1 MRRHTALVTVLG
13 LYVVLSFAYAW
24 RIPIMEGADELGH
37 ALYIDHV
44 VRTRSLPEIGSDWE
58 AVQPPLYYLVAGVV
72 VGAAGSP
79 RLVPETLR
87 ENPEFDW
94 AAPVVARVFDGSSY
108 LPADARPARRLR
120 LLSSLFGFG
129 TLILIYATALRASG
143 GRRRLAL
150 GAAALPALTPQFVHH
165 HAVISNDSLAT
176 LVSALLTYQLVAAL
190 SGSGSTIAAPK
201 AMGFIAGL
209 GVLTKYSVLPV
220 AAAVFFGLM
229 LLSGT
234 ARDRLRR
241 ASTFA
246 GVALATCGAWLIWN
260 TARYGDPLA
269 QAAMRRAHAALA
281 VEASIADLVLDPS
294 FLTRVFKSYW
304 GMLGS
309 MVVPLHD
316 SVYVAFSILT
326 VVGGIG
332 ALLAFKQRTVQ
343 RYGIVAL
350 CGVIALT
357 AIAFLIHN
365 THLSAGQGRLLFAAL
380 PAISVLLAAGWAA
393 IWDAAVAEAPLGF
406 DGGATF
412 RIVRDAPVIALIL
425 VLLAVNVQT
434 LIGPVE
440 AAYHSAGAVFFLHR

>member
-1 MRRHTALVTVLG
+1 MTNVRRHTALVAVLG

-58 AVQPPLYYLVAGVV
+58 AVQPPLYYFVAGVV
-72 VGAAGSP
+72 VAVAGSP

-94 AAPVVARVFDGSSY
+94 ADPVVASVFDRTSY
-108 LPADARPARRLR
+108 LPADARPSRRLR
-120 LLSSLFGFG
+120 LLSSVFGFG
-129 TLILIYATALRASG
+129 TLILIYATALSAGG

-150 GAAALPALTPQFVHH
+150 GATALPALTPQFVHH

-176 LVSALLTYQLVAAL
+176 LLSALLTYQLVAAL
-190 SGSGSTIAAPK
+190 SGSGSTIAVPK

-209 GVLTKYSVLPV
+209 GVLTKYTVLPV

-229 LLSGT
+229 LFPGP

-246 GVALATCGAWLIWN
+246 IVTLATCGAWLTWN
-260 TARYGDPLA
+260 TVRYGDPLA

-281 VEASIADLVLDPS
+281 VDASIADLVFDPS
-294 FLTRVFKSYW
+294 FLARVFKSYW

-316 SVYVAFSILT
+316 SVYVAFCILT
-326 VVGGIG
+326 VAGVIG

-343 RYGIVAL
+343 RHSIV
-350 CGVIALT
+350 
-357 AIAFLIHN
+357 
-365 THLSAGQGRLLFAAL
+365 
-380 PAISVLLAAGWAA
+380 
-393 IWDAAVAEAPLGF
+393 
-406 DGGATF
+406 
-412 RIVRDAPVIALIL
+412 
-425 VLLAVNVQT
+425 
-434 LIGPVE
+434 
-440 AAYHSAGAVFFLHR
+440 